1 MEIVL
6 SSKDFV
12 QHFYLSNSSVLVI
25 ILITYIPEKYK
36 NRVKS
41 ILRESGQGLIKQ
53 VKIPCI
59 AENEQ

>member
-41 ILRESGQGLIKQ
+41 ILRGSVQRLNKQ
-53 VKIPCI
+53 VKISCI
-59 AENEQ
+59 VDREQ

>member
-41 ILRESGQGLIKQ
+41 ILRGSVQRLKKQ
-53 VKIPCI
+53 VKISCI
-59 AENEQ
+59 VDREQ